1 MTYCASCGKA
11 IPEDA
16 KYCSACGVTTGK
28 SVNLNET
35 PAERILHE
43 SSLQQHWV
51 KRIIAIL
58 IDSVLVGI
66 ATTLLGY
73 LINIGGIF
81 SLLNFPFV
89 MGLIYVLY
97 FTTTE
102 LMYGYTLG
110 KKMVNL
116 KVVSLDDKKLT
127 FERTF
132 IRNIS
137 KIHFIFLILD
147 TIGGFLYSKDSHQ
160 KYIDQI
166 SHTTVI

>member
-1 MTYCASCGKA
+1 MTFCKNCGKEL
-11 IPEDA
+11 PDEA
-16 KYCSACGVTTGK
+16 KFCQNCGTNIEN
-28 SVNLNET
+28 SVSLGAT
-35 PAERILHE
+35 ASERILHE
-43 SSLQQHWV
+43 NSLQEHWI

-58 IDSVLVGI
+58 VDSLLVGI
-66 ATTLLGY
+66 VTTILGY
-73 LINIGGIF
+73 LINVGGIF

-102 LMYGYTLG
+102 LVYGYTLG
-110 KKMVNL
+110 KKIVNL
-116 KVVSLDDKKLT
+116 KVVSTDNKKLN
-127 FERTF
+127 FERVF

-147 TIGGFLYSKDSHQ
+147 TIGGFFYSKDPHQ

-166 SHTTVI
+166 FHTTVT

>member
-1 MTYCASCGKA
+1 MTFCRSCGKKLS
-11 IPEDA
+11 DNA
-16 KYCSACGVTTGK
+16 KFCPKCGTNIGS
-28 SVNLNET
+28 SVSLGET
-35 PAERILHE
+35 ASERIFHE
-43 SSLQQHWV
+43 NSLQEHWV
-51 KRIIAIL
+51 KRIIAIVV
-58 IDSVLVGI
+58 DSLLVGI
-66 ATTLLGY
+66 VTTILGF

-81 SLLNFPFV
+81 SLLNFPFL

-97 FTTTE
+97 FTSTE

-110 KKMVNL
+110 KKIVNL
-116 KVVSLDDKKLT
+116 KVESVDGEKLN

-147 TIGGFLYSKDSHQ
+147 TIGGFFYSKDPHQ

-166 SHTTVI
+166 SRTTVT